1 MSIADL
7 RHGPTIDVERW
18 RSELPLQALCIL
30 ASLAIYAVLVISI
43 IGIVYVVLFA
53 VFIFGAHAILVAHIR
68 GSAVRL
74 GPDQFPELYR
84 RVEDLSRRM
93 GLEEAP
99 DAYLMQAGGAL
110 NAFATRFLGLNVI
123 VLYSNLLE
131 ACGDN
136 EAARDMIVAHELG
149 HIRAGHTKLRWL
161 LTPGMAVPFLGS
173 AYSQARE
180 YTCDRYGMAGAGDR
194 AGALLGLTILAAG
207 GRHAPA
213 VNQQALARQGEDL
226 NTGWLT
232 IGSWLASHPPLSKRL
247 AALEPALVTGVEHS
261 LTGRLRALAII
272 GAFLVVFVGGGIWA
286 ALRIP
291 RFARDV
297 ERQSVLQQQ
306 QQLYRLLPA
315 ETTMVG
321 ESLPVGRRP

>member
-1 MSIADL
+1 
-7 RHGPTIDVERW
+7 
-18 RSELPLQALCIL
+18 
-30 ASLAIYAVLVISI
+30 
-43 IGIVYVVLFA
+43 
-53 VFIFGAHAILVAHIR
+53 
-68 GSAVRL
+68 
-74 GPDQFPELYR
+74 
-84 RVEDLSRRM
+84 
-93 GLEEAP
+93 
-99 DAYLMQAGGAL
+99 
-110 NAFATRFLGLNVI
+110 
-123 VLYSNLLE
+123 
-131 ACGDN
+131 
-136 EAARDMIVAHELG
+136 
-149 HIRAGHTKLRWL
+149 
-161 LTPGMAVPFLGS
+161 VPFLGS

-194 AGALLGLTILAAG
+194 GGALLGLTILAAG